1 MHSDSHPNLT
11 ALPVAFDMI
20 CGMDIDY
27 RINGTR
33 QTLKVRGIAAES
45 TEVGEYFNSISRYYI
60 FKDDVT
66 VLTQLSLGTNNET
79 YVFGFHGPASAII
92 NAIGAYYVVV

>member
-1 MHSDSHPNLT
+1 
-11 ALPVAFDMI
+11 
-20 CGMDIDY
+20 MDIAY
-27 RINGTR
+27 LINGTR

-45 TEVGEYFNSISRYYI
+45 TEVGEYFNSISRYVCVLKHFKI

-66 VLTQLSLGTNNET
+66 VLTQLSFGTNNET
-79 YVFGFHGPASAII
+79 YNINIFDFYGPASAII